1 MWNISCNGGN
11 FGRRGTRSCFF
22 SIDWIEIYARWNW
35 IETIRIPDQ
44 NAINHQP
51 LGSDELA
58 FLISTWIDLIL
69 RSNGFVLHRFC
80 TEKTG
85 FISSENFLNF
95 PPRLYRVEFFFSL
108 EIELFY
114 FFFVTTITIYDK
126 YMQVISYQCR
136 KDLYFIF
143 LRSYAFNP
151 ASKQERY
158 IVSSVLINSVL
169 CIFSVRSSKKY
180 IFVCLYNIEF

>member
-1 MWNISCNGGN
+1 MNVKHKLQ
-11 FGRRGTRSCFF
+11 RGQLRKKRNEIVFF
-22 SIDWIEIYARWNW
+22 FDRLNRNLRWNW

-95 PPRLYRVEFFFSL
+95 PPRLYRVEFFSL
-108 EIELFY
+108 L
-114 FFFVTTITIYDK
+114 K
-126 YMQVISYQCR
+126 
-136 KDLYFIF
+136 LNYFIF
-143 LRSYAFNP
+143 FCCNDNSNICRLLVINVE
-151 ASKQERY
+151 KIY
-158 IVSSVLINSVL
+158 ILSFYVLMLSI
-169 CIFSVRSSKKY
+169 R
-180 IFVCLYNIEF
+180 

>member
-1 MWNISCNGGN
+1 MNVKHKLQ
-11 FGRRGTRSCFF
+11 RGQLRKKRNEIVFFFDRLNRNLRAVELDRNDSNTRSKRDQPPTTRIRRACISNFDLNRFDSSFERIRFASLLHKENRIYLVREFF
-22 SIDWIEIYARWNW
+22 KFSTSLIPCWGFFLSWNW
-35 IETIRIPDQ
+35 I
-44 NAINHQP
+44 
-51 LGSDELA
+51 
-58 FLISTWIDLIL
+58 IL
-69 RSNGFVLHRFC
+69 
-80 TEKTG
+80 
-85 FISSENFLNF
+85 
-95 PPRLYRVEFFFSL
+95 
-108 EIELFY
+108 
-114 FFFVTTITIYDK
+114 FFFVATITQIL
-126 YMQVISYQCR
+126 QVISYQCR

>member
-22 SIDWIEIYARWNW
+22 SINWIEIYARWNW

-95 PPRLYRVEFFFSL
+95 PPRLYRVEVFFSL

-114 FFFVTTITIYDK
+114 FFCCNDNSNICRLLVINVGKIYILSFYVLMLSIRQANK
-126 YMQVISYQCR
+126 
-136 KDLYFIF
+136 KDTLF
-143 LRSYAFNP
+143 LPS
-151 ASKQERY
+151 
-158 IVSSVLINSVL
+158 
-169 CIFSVRSSKKY
+169 
-180 IFVCLYNIEF
+180 

>member
-95 PPRLYRVEFFFSL
+95 PPRLYRVEFFSL
-108 EIELFY
+108 L
-114 FFFVTTITIYDK
+114 K
-126 YMQVISYQCR
+126 
-136 KDLYFIF
+136 LNYFIF
-143 LRSYAFNP
+143 FCCNDNSNICRLLVINVG
-151 ASKQERY
+151 KIY
-158 IVSSVLINSVL
+158 ILSFYVLMLSIRQAN
-169 CIFSVRSSKKY
+169 KKDTL
-180 IFVCLYNIEF
+180 FLPS